1 MRPLLL
7 LSTRASLLSL
17 AVPALAMPFL
27 LAFAGPA
34 MAAGLLL
41 YGGTSEV
48 SMVELPFPWAKSL
61 IPACLGVC
69 LLGAEWRLN
78 KRWTWGP
85 AILSFVA
92 SLGVSAMYLLD
103 LMSRAAA

>member
-27 LAFAGPA
+27 SAFAGPA

-48 SMVELPFPWAKSL
+48 SMVELPFPWAKAL
-61 IPACLGVC
+61 IPACLGVF
-69 LLGAEWRLN
+69 LLGVEWRLN
-78 KRWTWGP
+78 KRWIWVP
-85 AILSFVA
+85 AILSSVS
-92 SLGVSAMYLLD
+92 SLGVNAMYLLD
-103 LMSRAAA
+103 LMRLASA